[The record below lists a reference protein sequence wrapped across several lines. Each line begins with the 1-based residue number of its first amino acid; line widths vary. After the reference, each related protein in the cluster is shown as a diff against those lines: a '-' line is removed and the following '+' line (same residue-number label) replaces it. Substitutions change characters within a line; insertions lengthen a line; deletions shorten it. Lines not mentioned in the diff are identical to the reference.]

1 MSTSTF
7 TSSETSRL
15 SRVGAGLGRIAA
27 GVGAAAML
35 FGCSPVPAL
44 AESVVGTQGTTQVTV
59 EADKNNLRFEV
70 PTVIPFVAASDGTL
84 TGPTADATRIK
95 NLSVFGI
102 KVTNVK
108 VTANNGWNHSEDVQA
123 TDDSIN
129 WTFGPSGAI
138 VTAAKATGEDGLDI
152 TSEQWNMT
160 YQNDSVETDE
170 IKLETA
176 GTVGRVA
183 TDISS
188 PVHVGTVTFTV
199 APGKHGVVTPE

>member
-27 GVGAAAML
+27 GAGVAAML

-59 EADKNNLRFEV
+59 EADENNLRFEV

-138 VTAAKATGEDGLDI
+138 VTAAKATGEGGLDI